1 MESIMMNA
9 EDVAAA
15 LLCSKSK
22 AYQIIR
28 ECNRELQKAGYIT
41 ISGKVP
47 RAFLLTR
54 IYGGGASGRQ

>member
-15 LLCSKSK
+15 LLCSKTK

-28 ECNRELQKAGYIT
+28 ECNKQLQKEGYIVL
-41 ISGKVP
+41 SGKVP

-54 IYGGGASGRQ
+54 IYGGEAIGRQ